1 MVKLYRKPHQYKR
14 KKSILKNRFFWLSIL
29 FLIFLS
35 SVFYFLFLSQTF
47 QVGKII
53 VLRQTQDN
61 PEPVEWVAA
70 GEKKVSKDEL
80 KSLIEKNLG
89 NKILFFDTKSI
100 FLVNLNGLRK
110 NILNDFPQ
118 IAGVEIKRK
127 FPDTLDFIVTER
139 AVTADLCQG
148 EKCFL
153 LDNEGVIFAL
163 QALAFLPAVASAE
176 AGAEAK
182 GIPSETNLIKIIDE
196 QNREPFKLGEKAIE
210 KEDLSK
216 ILAVSSK
223 LSDFKIPVKE
233 FLIVSGEKLEVLT
246 SEDWKIYLSLRA
258 DIDWQMTKLRAV
270 LEEKIPPENRKDLE
284 YIELRFGNL
293 APYKFKD

>member
-1 MVKLYRKPHQYKR
+1 MGTYHFRKPHRYKR
-14 KKSILKNRFFWLSIL
+14 KKSILKNRFFWLGIL
-29 FLIFLS
+29 IFVFLS
-35 SVFYFLFLSQTF
+35 SVFYFLFFSQTF
-47 QVGKII
+47 QVEKII
-53 VLRQTQDN
+53 VFRQTQDN
-61 PEPVEWVAA
+61 PELVEWVAV
-70 GEKKVSKDEL
+70 GEKKVSIDEL

-89 NKILFFDTKSI
+89 NKILSFDTKSI

-139 AVTADLCQG
+139 AGIAHLCQG
-148 EKCFL
+148 EKCFFS
-153 LDNEGVIFAL
+153 DKEGIIF
-163 QALAFLPAVASAE
+163 E
-176 AGAEAK
+176 E
-182 GIPSETNLIKIIDE
+182 IPSTTEGLIKIVDE
-196 QNREPFKLGEKAIE
+196 QNREPFKSGEKAIE

-233 FLIVSGEKLEVLT
+233 FLIVSGEKMEVLT

-270 LEEKIPPENRKDLE
+270 LEEKIPPESRKDLE

-293 APYKFKD
+293 APFKYKD